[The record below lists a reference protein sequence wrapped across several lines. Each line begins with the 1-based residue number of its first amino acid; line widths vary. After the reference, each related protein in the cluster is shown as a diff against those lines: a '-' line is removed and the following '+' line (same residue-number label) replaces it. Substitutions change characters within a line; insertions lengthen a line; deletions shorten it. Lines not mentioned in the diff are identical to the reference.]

1 MPSSQLLGVAFAMFI
16 FRRRIFALSLWR
28 LVLSLGA
35 ASLAA
40 CNPMTG
46 GGVPGV
52 KDLGAP
58 AAQNGPAENIG
69 AGSVKI
75 GLIVPLTGPA
85 GPSSVG
91 SSLRDAAKLAFAD
104 SGANDVTILV
114 KDDHSTA
121 AGAAAAAQAAI
132 AEGAE
137 ILIGPV
143 FATDVKEAS
152 RVARSSNRPVI
163 AFSTDSTTAGGGTY
177 LLSFLVDGYV
187 ERGMEYAATRGK
199 KSVAA
204 LVPENEYGTLA
215 MAQFQQSAAN
225 HGLREIG
232 RAHV

>member
-1 MPSSQLLGVAFAMFI
+1 MFI
-16 FRRRIFALSLWR
+16 FRRRIFAHSLWR
-28 LVLSLGA
+28 LGISLGVVL
-35 ASLAA
+35 LAA

-58 AAQNGPAENIG
+58 NAQNGVSENIG

-121 AGAAAAAQAAI
+121 AGAAAAVPSA
-132 AEGAE
+132 
-137 ILIGPV
+137 
-143 FATDVKEAS
+143 
-152 RVARSSNRPVI
+152 
-163 AFSTDSTTAGGGTY
+163 
-177 LLSFLVDGYV
+177 
-187 ERGMEYAATRGK
+187 AATGGVC
-199 KSVAA
+199 SGS
-204 LVPENEYGTLA
+204 L
-215 MAQFQQSAAN
+215 
-225 HGLREIG
+225 
-232 RAHV
+232 